1 MDKNGNCR
9 VQSRRAGG
17 VSPLFLTVTNGRCY
31 LPRSAAA
38 LAAAAI
44 FLSTTSPGRAVE
56 TVARKGEKAVSG
68 EITDIS
74 KTEVTIK
81 AKSPKDET
89 IKIPANEVQ
98 SISWT
103 GEVPEAN
110 LARGDEAG
118 GRYQRAI
125 DNYTKA
131 LANSK
136 SSNALAKTELEYGII
151 RSGARLALTDPSR
164 MDEAIKKLDEFRS
177 KQSGHYRYYDA
188 VALLGQLYLAK
199 KEFVKAQTAFDTL
212 AKAPWKDAQTAAKIA
227 IGRLMQAENKL
238 DEALAAYEAVIA
250 QSAEGGAEASQRQE
264 ALLGKSR
271 VLISQKKFDEAQKLL
286 QDVIKEADAEDAKVQ
301 AEANVRLGDCYRELG
316 QDKDALLA
324 YLRVEVL
331 FSSEKAL
338 EAEALFHLTRLFEK
352 VGQKGRAAEIRDKL
366 EGDEF
371 KNSEWARQLKT
382 PVAE

>member
-1 MDKNGNCR
+1 MIKNWNC
-9 VQSRRAGG
+9 
-17 VSPLFLTVTNGRCY
+17 PLQPLWARGIGPRFLTKGRHC
-31 LPRSAAA
+31 LPRSIATLAVAAIV
-38 LAAAAI
+38 LAACAPIRAA
-44 FLSTTSPGRAVE
+44 E
-56 TVARKGEKAVSG
+56 TVARKHEKALTG

-81 AKSPKDET
+81 VKSPKDET
-89 IKIPANEVQ
+89 VVVPANEVQ

-103 GEVPEAN
+103 GESPEAN
-110 LARGDEAG
+110 LARGDETG

-131 LANSK
+131 LAGSK
-136 SSNALAKTELEYGII
+136 SSNALARTELEYGII
-151 RSGARLALTDPSR
+151 RSGARLALTDPAR

-199 KEFVKAQTAFDTL
+199 KEFGKAQTTFDLL
-212 AKAPWKDAQTAAKIA
+212 ARAPWKDAQTAARIA
-227 IGRLMQAENKL
+227 IARLMQAENKL
-238 DEALAAYEAVIA
+238 DEALAAYEAVVA
-250 QSAEGGAEASQRQE
+250 QSADGGADASQRQE

-301 AEANVRLGDCYRELG
+301 AEASVRLGDCYRELG

-352 VGQKGRAAEIRDKL
+352 VGQKGRAAEVRDKL

-371 KNSEWARQLKT
+371 KNSEWARQLKA
-382 PVAE
+382 PAAS